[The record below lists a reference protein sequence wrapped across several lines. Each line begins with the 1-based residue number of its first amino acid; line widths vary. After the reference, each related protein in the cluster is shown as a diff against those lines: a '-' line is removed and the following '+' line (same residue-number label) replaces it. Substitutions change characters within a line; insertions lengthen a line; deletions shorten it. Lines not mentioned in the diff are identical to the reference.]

1 MNMRDPELALNP
13 PALLTERLL
22 LRAPTEAD
30 LDSLYEVHADPGTNR
45 FNPSGPMNS
54 RAAAEALLRDWQAHW
69 QTRGFG
75 YWLIARREQAGPSG
89 LAGEEQVLGFG
100 GLMHKPIDGQQG
112 LNLYFRFRPQAWGQG
127 YASEMALAALEL
139 AFGRLQAPAV
149 LGVVR
154 PANMPSRKTLERIGM
169 RLKGCWA
176 DVPGQAASL
185 LYEMTASHWAELPRQ
200 SAVPTPFGA

>member
-1 MNMRDPELALNP
+1 MNSRDPDLAP
-13 PALLTERLL
+13 PAACLLSEHLL
-22 LRAPTEAD
+22 LRAPCESD
-30 LDSLYEVHADPGTNR
+30 LDSLYEVHADPATNR
-45 FNPSGPMNS
+45 FNPAGPMAS
-54 RAAAEALLRDWQAHW
+54 RAEAEARLQEWLAHW
-69 QTRGFG
+69 RKHGFG
-75 YWLIARREQAGPSG
+75 YWAIEAQAQPG
-89 LAGEEQVLGFG
+89 LVLGFG

-176 DVPGQAASL
+176 DVPGQPASL
-185 LYEMTASHWAELPRQ
+185 LYEISAAQFRAEPRRH
-200 SAVPTPFGA
+200 AVVTPFGA